1 MKKFRTL
8 FLIGLL
14 FVLATGCTPQK
25 DTLKFLQG
33 SASPF
38 HMQSFSYEIKLG
50 HQVNGAAVDAELWQ
64 NGVCT
69 KSAPILLPKETKKLA
84 CSLLIDRSEAD
95 GAAKGVSVQ
104 LDTDEAVGSALTFF
118 ELPQKVLGYSFTAYE
133 DRKIIDLHAGEEV
146 LLCAVAFDTGTGVRS
161 VSCERLSE
169 DSEQLQEY
177 ACLLVIRASFTA
189 EPLHAQEEAEA
200 MGK

>member
-1 MKKFRTL
+1 M
-8 FLIGLL
+8 
-14 FVLATGCTPQK
+14 
-25 DTLKFLQG
+25 
-33 SASPF
+33 
-38 HMQSFSYEIKLG
+38 
-50 HQVNGAAVDAELWQ
+50 
-64 NGVCT
+64 
-69 KSAPILLPKETKKLA
+69 
-84 CSLLIDRSEAD
+84 IDRSEAD

-104 LDTDEAVGSALTFF
+104 LDTDEVSGSVLTFF
-118 ELPQKVLGYSFTAYE
+118 ALPQKALGYSFTAYE

-189 EPLHAQEEAEA
+189 EPFHAQEEAQ
-200 MGK
+200 

>member
-25 DTLKFLQG
+25 DTLKFIQG
-33 SASPF
+33 SANPF
-38 HMQSFSYEIKLG
+38 HTQSFSYEVKLG
-50 HQVNGAAVDAELWQ
+50 HQINGAAVAAELWQ

-69 KSAPILLPKETKKLA
+69 ESAPVLLPKETKKLA
-84 CSLLIDRSEAD
+84 CSLLIDRSETD
-95 GAAKGVSVQ
+95 GAMKGVSVQ
-104 LDTDEAVGSALTFF
+104 LDTDEASGSVLTFF
-118 ELPQKVLGYSFTAYE
+118 ELPRKVLGYSFTAYE
-133 DRKIIDLHAGEEV
+133 DRKIIDIHAGEDV
-146 LLCAVAFDTGTGVRS
+146 LLCAMAFDTGTGVRS
-161 VSCERLSE
+161 VSYERLSE